1 MRETASDGGRKPRA
15 TDKDILGVFRSTSD
29 PVLSTS
35 EVADELPIKRRGT
48 LDRLR
53 SLKDDGDLDSK
64 QIGGRN
70 TVWWLRDDAVDA
82 DPNAADRDTSETG
95 EDRREIDPSPD
106 ETQRSEDTDNDD
118 ESTTTLDA
126 GDLEGN
132 PESTIDDAQAGD
144 ELGTDDEPDTFAG
157 VIDAVA
163 ADEWEDTDAR
173 LADRK
178 AAARAVLEYARDN
191 GSVSKQE
198 AKEDIYPDHGVEGQ
212 NARTWYRKNIR
223 PVLNEAAEYDQSAR
237 GYKLVVDDAQGDGGL
252 DTDNDEDDA
261 EFSF

>member
-1 MRETASDGGRKPRA
+1 MARSRAILTETEREQIAGEHGDKRRYEATSRA
-15 TDKDILGVFRSTSD
+15 RARVR
-29 PVLSTS
+29 
-35 EVADELPIKRRGT
+35 DELAVDIEILREHNPDL
-48 LDRLR
+48 LDEIREVVCP
-53 SLKDDGDLDSK
+53 
-64 QIGGRN
+64 
-70 TVWWLRDDAVDA
+70 TDAVDA

-118 ESTTTLDA
+118 VSTTTLDA
-126 GDLEGN
+126 DDLEGN